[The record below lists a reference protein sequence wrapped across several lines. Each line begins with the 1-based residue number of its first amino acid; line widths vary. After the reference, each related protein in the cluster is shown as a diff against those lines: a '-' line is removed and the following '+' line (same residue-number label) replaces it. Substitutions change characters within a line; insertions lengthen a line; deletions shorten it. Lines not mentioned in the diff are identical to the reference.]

1 MLDLLSQLKIK
12 IPFELPFDVP
22 VGLHSPVVHFAIAIP
37 VIIVLLEFFNIF
49 FRKKSL
55 SVFSLFLT
63 LLLATVMVGAY
74 YTGVSDG
81 QEAYDFLINEGKEE
95 LKEHKEL
102 GILLVYASLALVV
115 LKLFFM
121 LFKGAVARI
130 LFLFILIAFTGAV
143 LKQGHDGGEL
153 VYEYGANNKALQ
165 KVLEMNNDLKDE
177 LEELKSECEEQ
188 EKSVAE
194 DKESSAIVKE
204 EESKKEEPKEEE
216 EPKADETKSSEAKE
230 SSDNTSVQEDKDRE
244 SKENKREDNT
254 TESKDSNQS

>member
-165 KVLEMNNDLKDE
+165 KALEKNDDLKDE
-177 LEELKSECEEQ
+177 LEELKEECET
-188 EKSVAE
+188 KK
-194 DKESSAIVKE
+194 DSAKE
-204 EESKKEEPKEEE
+204 EEEKKEEPKAQEAKE
-216 EPKADETKSSEAKE
+216 EPKAETSVAQDSKEETKEKE
-230 SSDNTSVQEDKDRE
+230 EEKADSN
-244 SKENKREDNT
+244 KEEKE
-254 TESKDSNQS
+254 ESKDTDSNSSASSDSNNS